1 MIQIA
6 VCDDDKREVKGLKK
20 RLAEYESNSD
30 VSFQTSFYDKPE
42 ELLRDLEDSAAC
54 EIYLLDILMPGVSGI
69 EIGRKIREKNENAVI
84 IYVTSSPDFALDA
97 FGVFA
102 QRYLLKPVKEEDFRK
117 VMDYAVMCSKQV
129 PRFFSVKT
137 SDGQQMFMYDD
148 IEFIENKSRAIHIH
162 TREGQEI
169 KSKFIRQSFESLMQ
183 DVLLENNFIQV
194 HKSYIIN
201 MEYVQVYSYNQL
213 TMQSGE
219 LIPVSRN
226 RQVEV
231 KRKYLQYMSDNRR

>member
-6 VCDDDKREVKGLKK
+6 VCDDDKREVKELKK

-30 VSFQTSFYDKPE
+30 ASFQTSFYDKSE
-42 ELLRDLEDSAAC
+42 ELLRELESTAAC
-54 EIYLLDILMPGVSGI
+54 EIYLLDILMPGISGI

-84 IYVTSSPDFALDA
+84 IYITSSPDFALDA

-117 VMDYAVMCSKQV
+117 VMDYAVACSKQV
-129 PRFFSVKT
+129 PRFFSIKT
-137 SDGQQMFMYDD
+137 SYGQQSFMYED
-148 IEFIENKSRAIHIH
+148 IEFIENKSRMIHIH
-162 TREGQEI
+162 TREGKEI
-169 KSKFIRQSFESLMQ
+169 ISKFIRQSFESLMQ
-183 DVLLENNFIQV
+183 EVLLEDNFIQV

-201 MEYVQVYSYNQL
+201 MECVQIYRSNQL
-213 TMQSGE
+213 TMQSGK
-219 LIPVSRN
+219 LVPVSRN

-231 KRKYLQYMSDNRR
+231 KRKYLQYLSDNRR